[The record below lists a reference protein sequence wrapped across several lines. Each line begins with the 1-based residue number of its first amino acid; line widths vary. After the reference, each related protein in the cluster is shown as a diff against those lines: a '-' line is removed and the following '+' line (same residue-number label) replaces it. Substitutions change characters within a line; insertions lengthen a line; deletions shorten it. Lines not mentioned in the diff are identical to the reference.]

1 MAHFAQIDES
11 NIVQQVIVVS
21 NDDCKDENSNESEV
35 VGTSFCQELLGGD
48 WKQTSYNTRGGVHLD
63 DGTPLRKNF
72 AGIGDTYDAT
82 RDAFIPPQ
90 PYPSWTL
97 DENTCRWE
105 APIPYPTIPEGST
118 DSYAWDELTTSWV
131 LHDLGVQDA

>member
-1 MAHFAQIDES
+1 MAHYAQIL
-11 NIVQQVIVVS
+11 NNTVIQVIVIDN
-21 NDDCKDENSNESEV
+21 NDILDENSNESEV

-48 WKQTSYNTRGGVHLD
+48 WKQTSYNNNF
-63 DGTPLRKNF
+63 RKNY
-72 AGIGDTYDAT
+72 AGIGDTYDET
-82 RDAFIPPQ
+82 RDAFIARQ
-90 PYPSWTL
+90 PYSSWLL

-105 APIPYPTIPEGST
+105 APIPFPTIPEGST